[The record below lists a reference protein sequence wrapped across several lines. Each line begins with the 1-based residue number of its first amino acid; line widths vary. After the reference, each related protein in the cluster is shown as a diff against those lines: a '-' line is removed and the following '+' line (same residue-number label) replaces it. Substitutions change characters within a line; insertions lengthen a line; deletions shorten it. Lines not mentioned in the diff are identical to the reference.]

1 LDNHFQSMVGNLI
14 RVLGFLITILPSLAY
29 SQQQITLEQLIN
41 HLLIQGDGDLELSQ
55 MEISIVNSKLKRNKG
70 VFNYINDKHN
80 QRINKEGLITISR
93 RVVLDNISFS
103 DHLYL
108 NQFDFREG
116 LEIRNCRFN
125 GLTIDQ
131 AAGYDFVFYDNSSDN
146 IVEVL
151 NSSFERVEV
160 SQNNIDFGII
170 LDELNAAQV
179 KVENNQINKGEID
192 VLDSKISNGNVL
204 IGDNNVQAII
214 VEGCDIQ
221 LGLYGEFNHYKLPGT
236 PSGDLYLTGNTFS
249 GDSTSRFIL
258 NKGSY
263 LNLDIRE
270 NSFTTK
276 VYFAENNVTERFFL
290 VNNDFQQTVSFEK
303 FLFSEIWNELYWD
316 QLKGH
321 KLRYMEYGAQN
332 EGDFDNA
339 IAFKN
344 LINIYK
350 DMHSI
355 FISRGD
361 LESANACYSEM
372 KELQGQ
378 MLKHRYEQEGTFNS
392 LLRWQLNVLL
402 RIYTNHGTDPGL
414 AVLMSFYVILIF
426 SVLYVFFPSEWDADS
441 KNRLLVS
448 YEQALKSKTK
458 SYLGPIIVVGGSLLL
473 TVINAITL
481 SINSFVTLG
490 FGSVPTKGFARYLC
504 IVEGFIGWFLL
515 SIFTVSLINQVLA

>member
-1 LDNHFQSMVGNLI
+1 MVSNLTRYI
-14 RVLGFLITILPSLAY
+14 CLFITMLPLMAH
-29 SQQQITLEQLIN
+29 SQQQVSLEQLIDRI
-41 HLLIQGDGDLELSQ
+41 LMQEEGDLVLSQ
-55 MEISIVNSKLKRNKG
+55 MQITIADNALKRNKG
-70 VFNYINDKHN
+70 VFNYISNHYT
-80 QRINKEGLITISR
+80 QLISTQGLIEIKRKVILNNLT
-93 RVVLDNISFS
+93 FS

-108 NQFDFREG
+108 NQFYFKEG
-116 LEIRNCRFN
+116 LEMRNCRFN

-131 AAGYDFVFYDNSSDN
+131 VSGYELIFLKNSSGN
-146 IVEVL
+146 VVEVL
-151 NSSFERVEV
+151 NSTFERVEV
-160 SQNNIDFGII
+160 SQNTVDFGLI
-170 LDELNAAQV
+170 LEGINTSQV
-179 KVENNQINKGEID
+179 KIENNQVNKGEID
-192 VLDSKISNGNVL
+192 VLDSKITNGNLL
-204 IGDNNVQAII
+204 IGDNNTQAVI

-236 PSGDLYLTGNTFS
+236 QSGDLYLTANTFS

-270 NSFTTK
+270 NTFATK
-276 VYFAENNVTERFFL
+276 VYFAENNVSERFFL
-290 VNNDFQQTVSFEK
+290 VNNDFEQTVSFEK
-303 FLFSEIWNELYWD
+303 FLFSEIWNELYWE

-321 KLRYMEYGAQN
+321 KLRYIEYGAQ
-332 EGDFDNA
+332 EVGDFDND
-339 IAFKN
+339 IFFKN

-378 MLKHRYEQEGTFNS
+378 MLKHRYKQGGTFSS

-414 AVLMSFYVILIF
+414 AVLMSLIVILIF

-448 YEQALKSKTK
+448 YEQALKAKTK

>member
-1 LDNHFQSMVGNLI
+1 M
-14 RVLGFLITILPSLAY
+14 
-29 SQQQITLEQLIN
+29 
-41 HLLIQGDGDLELSQ
+41 
-55 MEISIVNSKLKRNKG
+55 
-70 VFNYINDKHN
+70 
-80 QRINKEGLITISR
+80 
-93 RVVLDNISFS
+93 
-103 DHLYL
+103 
-108 NQFDFREG
+108 
-116 LEIRNCRFN
+116 
-125 GLTIDQ
+125 
-131 AAGYDFVFYDNSSDN
+131 
-146 IVEVL
+146 
-151 NSSFERVEV
+151 
-160 SQNNIDFGII
+160 
-170 LDELNAAQV
+170 
-179 KVENNQINKGEID
+179 
-192 VLDSKISNGNVL
+192 
-204 IGDNNVQAII
+204 
-214 VEGCDIQ
+214 
-221 LGLYGEFNHYKLPGT
+221 
-236 PSGDLYLTGNTFS
+236 
-249 GDSTSRFIL
+249 
-258 NKGSY
+258 
-263 LNLDIRE
+263 NLDIRE
-270 NSFTTK
+270 NTFTTK
-276 VYFAENNVTERFFL
+276 VYFAENNVSERFFL

-321 KLRYMEYGAQN
+321 KLRYIEYGAQN
-332 EGDFDNA
+332 EGDFDNV

-378 MLKHRYEQEGTFNS
+378 MLKHRYKQEGSFNS

-448 YEQALKSKTK
+448 YEKALKANTKT
-458 SYLGPIIVVGGSLLL
+458 YLGPIIVVGGSLLL

-515 SIFTVSLINQVLA
+515 SIFTVALINQVLA